1 MLMDM
6 VKSKVF
12 GMGKVINKEVKEKGT
27 HITVEFESGRQLV
40 FGVPDSFTSG
50 ALEAVGSFKEEVDK
64 AIAEKMLLKL
74 RKGRV
79 KKQKLL
85 LQTKVRKQ

>member
-1 MLMDM
+1 MDM

-27 HITVEFESGRQLV
+27 HITVEFENGRQLV

-64 AIAEKMLLKL
+64 AIAE
-74 RKGRV
+74 RKAFEAAERES
-79 KKQKLL
+79 KK
-85 LQTKVRKQ
+85 TETPASD